1 MAIQT
6 VNLGTYANDSTGDD
20 LRTAFTKVNANFA
33 ELDTIVAVNGANLG
47 TGTGVFASKV
57 DDPGLGNLLNFRS
70 IAVGSNLTLSL
81 ANNTITVNTQGTI
94 TANLTG
100 NVAGNLTGN
109 STGTHTG
116 PVVGNVTGNLTGNS
130 TGTHTGPVV
139 GNVTGNLTG
148 DVYGNLLGNSV
159 TATFLVGNVV
169 GNVTGNIS
177 GNANTV
183 TNGVYTT
190 SSINA
195 LADVQTVSPAPT
207 VGQALTWSGTQW
219 IPQTITAG
227 VSRIIAGTNVTISPS
242 NGLGQVTIN
251 SSTVSDVFD
260 LGEFQQLYENPISYL
275 LDQVGV
281 DFGTFTAP
289 ASFTVDGG
297 SF

>member
-1 MAIQT
+1 MAIQL
-6 VNLGTYANDSTGDD
+6 VNLGTYANDNTGDD
-20 LRTAFTKVNANFA
+20 LRTAFNKVNANFT
-33 ELDTIVAVNGANLG
+33 ELDNIVAVNAANTG
-47 TGTGVFASKV
+47 TGTGVFASKI

-116 PVVGNVTGNLTGNS
+116 PVVGNVTGNLTGN
-130 TGTHTGPVV
+130 
-139 GNVTGNLTG
+139 LTG
-148 DVYGNLLGNSV
+148 DVFGNLLGNSV
-159 TATFLVGNVV
+159 TATFLVGSVV

-297 SF
+297 LF